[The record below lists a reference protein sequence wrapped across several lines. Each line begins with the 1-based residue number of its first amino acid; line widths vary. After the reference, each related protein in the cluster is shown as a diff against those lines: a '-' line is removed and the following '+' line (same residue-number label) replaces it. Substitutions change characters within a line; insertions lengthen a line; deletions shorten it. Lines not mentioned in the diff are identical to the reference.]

1 MARVHV
7 LHLIADR
14 GDLAAVAPAL
24 RGGVDAVQVRNKSL
38 PAADL
43 LEAARAAEPLCRAAG
58 VLLLINDRIDVALAC
73 GADGVHL
80 AGRSLPPADA
90 RRIYPGLLGV
100 SVHDVA
106 GAMAAAAAGADYVT
120 FGHVFPTQSKPGLP
134 PQGLS
139 ALRAVV
145 EAVDVPVLAIGG
157 IGPDNAADVLACGC
171 AGVAVISSIL
181 ASSDPERATLRLRQ
195 ALDGSPAIP
204 RKELRR
210 HASPHQ
216 R

>member
-1 MARVHV
+1 MRAHV

-14 GDLAAVAPAL
+14 GESGILAAAL
-24 RGGVDAVQVRNKSL
+24 RGGVDAVQVRNKAV

-43 LEAARAAEPLCRAAG
+43 LALTRAAAPLCAAAG
-58 VLLLINDRIDVALAC
+58 ALLLVNDRIDVALAG

-80 AGRSLPPADA
+80 SARSLPPADA

-106 GAMAAAAAGADYVT
+106 SAVAAAAGGADYVT
-120 FGHVFPTQSKPGLP
+120 FGHVFASSSKPGLP
-134 PQGLS
+134 PRGPA

-145 EAVDVPVLAIGG
+145 RAVDIPVLAIGG
-157 IGPDNAADVLACGC
+157 IGPGNAAAVLATGC

-181 ASSDPERATLRLRQ
+181 AADEPESAARRLRA
-195 ALDGSPAIP
+195 ALDASPAVP
-204 RKELRR
+204 RRELRR
-210 HASPHQ
+210 HAADLE